1 MAQQQNETSNLF
13 GRVFN
18 TQTDHGGF
26 KLGDVIVLILD
37 AVLLVYSAY
46 WSWHFMQAPL
56 PEADKAVALVGL
68 WGLDV
73 GAVFWSLTWIF
84 GSTTGAQDAVSLSM
98 FIIDLIGMT
107 ITSLV
112 GSLGLTSAVGSA
124 DVSRWAVGIIIMLN
138 IVMGFI
144 YHMTSPQ
151 TAAGRKRRKT
161 LEEIAKDE
169 RKAAL
174 DIERE
179 RLQLEATERML
190 AQRQSLIERQRE
202 ATRQTLE
209 LDGIRAGLDAALKN
223 SGKLTSS
230 IADTAR
236 AAVEGKARGNGN
248 LQRTMAFEVTPVD
261 AKDDQD
267 PNP

>member
-1 MAQQQNETSNLF
+1 MSQNETGNLF
-13 GRVFN
+13 KRVFN
-18 TQTDHGGF
+18 AQTDHGGM

-37 AVLLVYSAY
+37 TVLLIYSAY

-56 PEADKAVALVGL
+56 PDADKMVALVGL

-84 GSTTGAQDAVSLSM
+84 GSTTTAQDAVSLSM
-98 FIIDLIGMT
+98 FVIDLIGMT

-161 LEEIAKDE
+161 IEEIAKDE

-179 RLQLEATERML
+179 RLQLESTERML

-223 SGKLTSS
+223 SQKLTGS
-230 IADTAR
+230 IADKERT
-236 AAVEGKARGNGN
+236 AVEAKAHGNGD
-248 LQRTMAFEVTPVD
+248 LQHAFASEIKPLADTL
-261 AKDDQD
+261 
-267 PNP
+267 PN